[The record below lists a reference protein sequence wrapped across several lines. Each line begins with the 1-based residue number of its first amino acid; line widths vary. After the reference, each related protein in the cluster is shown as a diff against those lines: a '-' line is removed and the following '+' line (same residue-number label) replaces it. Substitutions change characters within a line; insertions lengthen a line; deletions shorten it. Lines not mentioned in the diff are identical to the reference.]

1 MGYIEFDAVF
11 VEGDAPKVKSLCK
24 LSSIEAVEINT
35 AGDDVENTGDYF
47 VWLTLSSGSVTPC
60 FRGTLEACEEH
71 YGQVKADILKAAK
84 NSVEIQGR
92 AVMTEIN
99 KQQHKHRSLS
109 G

>member
-1 MGYIEFDAVF
+1 MSYIEFESVF
-11 VEGDAPKVKSLCK
+11 VEGEAPKVKSLCK
-24 LSSIEAVEINT
+24 LISIEAVEINT

-71 YGQVKADILKAAK
+71 YEQVKADILKAAE
-84 NSVEIQGR
+84 NSVEIQAH
-92 AVMTEIN
+92 AVMSEIN